1 MPSIARVPL
10 FPLSLVLF
18 PGMWLPLQIF
28 EERYKTMLAD
38 CRMVEGQFGV
48 VLIREGS
55 EVGSPALPHAVGT
68 LTRIA
73 KSVPLPDGRFF
84 IQTQGLH
91 RFRVTETHRDKP
103 YLEGTVEYLE
113 SVRPDGERARA
124 ALPLVVERYQAYIDA
139 VRALGGQI
147 GEAPHTRHEPEFFSW
162 LVAATLLIGPELQQ
176 ELLEI
181 DDVGERL
188 EREVELLD
196 ESLRV
201 LRNRAERKAGAR
213 PANLPFSLN

>member
-1 MPSIARVPL
+1 MASIARIPL
-10 FPLSLVLF
+10 FPLGVVLY

-38 CRMVEGQFGV
+38 CQMVEGQFGI

-55 EVGSPALPHAVGT
+55 EVGPPAQPYAVGT

-73 KSVPLPDGRFF
+73 KAVPLPNGRFF
-84 IQTQGLH
+84 IQTQGLR
-91 RFRVTETHRDKP
+91 RFRITEKHHDKP

-113 SVRPDGERARA
+113 SLRPDGERARA
-124 ALPLVVERYQAYIDA
+124 ALPRVVERYKAYVDA

-147 GEAPHTRHEPEFFSW
+147 EEAPHTRHEPEFFSW

-188 EREVELLD
+188 EREADLLD
-196 ESLRV
+196 ETLRV
-201 LRNRAERKAGAR
+201 LRNRAERKAGGR
-213 PANLPFSLN
+213 PGNLPFSLN